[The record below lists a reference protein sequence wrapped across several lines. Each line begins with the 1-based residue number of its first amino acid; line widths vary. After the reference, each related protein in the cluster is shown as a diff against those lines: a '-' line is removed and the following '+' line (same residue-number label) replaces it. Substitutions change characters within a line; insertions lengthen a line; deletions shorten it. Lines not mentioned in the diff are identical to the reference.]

1 MNSNNIYG
9 HFGIGGEVSDAQ
21 EPLSYGLSR
30 CTTALRLNVY
40 NIVVDDDSGVS

>member
-1 MNSNNIYG
+1 MNSNNICG
-9 HFGIGGEVSDAQ
+9 HFGIREEASDAH
-21 EPLSYGLSR
+21 EPLNYGLSR